1 MFLVRVR
8 SVGFLDVYGSLSTR
22 KGEKVMKSS
31 LGGLFISRGPIFYR
45 V

>member
-8 SVGFLDVYGSLSTR
+8 SVGFLDVYGALSTR
-22 KGEKVMKSS
+22 KGERVMKSS
-31 LGGLFISRGPIFYR
+31 LGSLFIFQGPVFYK